1 MKRLLLSA
9 LILTFAPA
17 PATAQEDLL
26 AACGTVQAT
35 ASPPMPGGVPTEVNE
50 QFQFLCG
57 QVVNALANVQ
67 PTIGIAFSGGAHTL
81 GTSTTIGRRLGFA
94 PRVSVTARF
103 NAGIAD
109 LPDLLDGF
117 DPTLGSDGQVPAMGT
132 GGVPVGA
139 FQGDVVVGVFNGMDF
154 GPALGGLGAIDLLGS
169 ISFVPGRDEI
179 GLDDDIVTAA
189 FGARVGILQQGLVV
203 PGISLSGMYRT
214 MLGGDVAFGDISAD
228 DPAEFSSDLSTLS
241 FRGGISKG
249 IATLNFNAGVG
260 YDIYTSDVS
269 FGWEL
274 ICPAGQC
281 LPAQDV
287 TLSTAEPVTGQLR
300 TAAWNVHGNVG
311 LNLMVLNLV
320 GEVGYQK
327 STDVVGAADL
337 ADAGLG
343 QPGQEPTEDALEGGR
358 IFASFGVRLTF

>member
-9 LILTFAPA
+9 LVLTSAAAPA
-17 PATAQEDLL
+17 AAQENLL

-35 ASPPMPGGVPTEVNE
+35 ASPPVPGGVPAEVNE

-57 QVVNALANVQ
+57 QAVNALANVQ

-81 GTSTTIGRRLGFA
+81 GTSTTIGRRLGFV

-109 LPDLLDGF
+109 VPDLLDGF
-117 DPTLGSDGQVPAMGT
+117 DPTLDSGGQVPAMGT

-139 FQGDVVVGVFNGMDF
+139 FQADVVVGVFNGMDF
-154 GPALGGLGAIDLLGS
+154 GPALGGLGAVDLLGS
-169 ISFVPGRDEI
+169 VSFVPGRDEI
-179 GLDDDIVTAA
+179 GLDDNIVTAG

-214 MLGGDVAFGDISAD
+214 MLGDDVAFGDISAG
-228 DPAEFSSDLSTLS
+228 DPAQFSSDLSTLS

-249 IATLNFNAGVG
+249 IALLDVNVGAG

-274 ICPAGQC
+274 VCPAGQC
-281 LPAQDV
+281 MPAVDV
-287 TLSTAEPVTGQLR
+287 TLSTAEPVTGELK
-300 TAAWNVHGNVG
+300 TAAWNVHGSLG
-311 LNLMVLNLV
+311 LSLMVLDLV
-320 GEVGYQK
+320 GELGYQK
-327 STDVVGAADL
+327 STDVVGAAEL

-343 QPGQEPTEDALEGGR
+343 QPGQAPTAEALEGGR
-358 IFASFGVRLTF
+358 MFASIGVRLTF